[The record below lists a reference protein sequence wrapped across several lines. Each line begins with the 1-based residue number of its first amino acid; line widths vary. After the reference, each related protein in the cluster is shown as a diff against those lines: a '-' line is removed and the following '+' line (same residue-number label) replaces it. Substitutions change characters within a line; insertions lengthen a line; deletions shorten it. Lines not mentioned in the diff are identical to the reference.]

1 MGTTAATATTVRHS
15 RAGLSGQLTDL
26 GVERNGVLLVHASM
40 RAVGPVSGGPGAVVD
55 ALRDVLGV
63 RGTLVVPAFTPENS
77 DTSTHYLDRVRGL
90 TERAREAVRA
100 GMPPFDPATSPAPS
114 MGRLAETVRL
124 TEGAARSGHPQTS
137 FVALGPSAREL
148 VAHHRPDC
156 HLGEDSPLARLYDLR
171 AQVLLLGTGF
181 DTCTAFHLGEYR
193 VPAPPRRTYRCV
205 VTAAGRRQW
214 WEYEDVALDDSDF
227 AALGADFS
235 HTSDGA
241 AVRTGPVGSSTS
253 RLFRITDAVD
263 FSSHWLPSHRGGAPV
278 RAFGRAQR

>member
-1 MGTTAATATTVRHS
+1 M
-15 RAGLSGQLTDL
+15 SGQLTDL

-55 ALRDVLGV
+55 ALRDALGV
-63 RGTLVVPAFTPENS
+63 GGTLVVPAFTPENS

-100 GMPPFDPATSPAPS
+100 SMPPFDPAASPAPS

-124 TEGAARSGHPQTS
+124 TEGAARSDHPQTS

-205 VTAAGRRQW
+205 VTAAGRRRW
-214 WEYEDVALDDSDF
+214 WEYEDAALDDSDF

-235 HTSDGA
+235 HTDDGA

-263 FSSHWLPSHRGGAPV
+263 FASHWLPSHRGDAPV
-278 RAFGRAQR
+278 RALGRAHR